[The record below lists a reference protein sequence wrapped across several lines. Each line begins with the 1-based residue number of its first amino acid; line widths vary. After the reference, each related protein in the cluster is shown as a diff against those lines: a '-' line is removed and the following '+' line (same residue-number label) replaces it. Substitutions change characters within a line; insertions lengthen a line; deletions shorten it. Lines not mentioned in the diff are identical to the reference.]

1 MNQRVIQN
9 DKLPLGQATTRRLVI
24 VISLIGFIATTVLS
38 VTAVLD
44 QNTIEIIING
54 STAILLAISL
64 VTAWSGRI
72 GFGRAALP
80 LSALISIS
88 YLAAVG
94 NGINDPGILAFA
106 IVIAIAALLLG
117 GRGLI
122 IYGLL
127 SVVAIFGI
135 IATGSFGIFQHSP
148 VNVSD
153 IIGVLMALIVSTI
166 ILYLNARQLE
176 HSVNEARHSER
187 AQIAVNQ
194 ELLETKDSLEKQ
206 TQELAQA
213 NELNTY
219 RIEQLRLVAEVANTA
234 ASIQEL
240 ERLLKTISE
249 LISQRFDVY
258 HTGIF
263 LLDDNHEYANLRAA
277 NSAGGQ
283 RMLARGHRLQVG
295 AQGIVGSVTATGNP
309 RIALDVGKDT
319 VYFNNPDLPDTHS
332 EIALPLK
339 IAGETI
345 GALDLQ
351 SVKSEAFSKEDI
363 EVLTIL
369 ADQLAIAI
377 QNARSFEA
385 ANRAVQDAESAYQ
398 QLTGETWNRFSQSQS
413 VLGYNFDGIEAK
425 AITKRANKG
434 SETAIQ
440 IPVKLRGQEIGKLK
454 LNSPKS
460 DRVWSQDEVAIVQAA
475 AERAALAL
483 ENARLL
489 ENAQRRATRE
499 QIIGEISTTVS
510 SSTDMEEILRSAVQ
524 ELGRKMGGA
533 EVVLELGTDLDIKEK
548 AN

>member
-1 MNQRVIQN
+1 MNQQVTQN
-9 DKLPLGQATTRRLVI
+9 DKLPLGQALTRRLVI
-24 VISLIGFIATTVLS
+24 IISLIGFIATTVLAI
-38 VTAVLD
+38 TAVLD
-44 QNTIEIIING
+44 QSTTEIIINS
-54 STAILLAISL
+54 STATLLAISL
-64 VTAWSGRI
+64 VTALFGHI
-72 GFGRAALP
+72 GFGRATLP
-80 LSALISIS
+80 LSALVSIS

-94 NGINDPGILAFA
+94 NGINDPGMLAFA

-122 IYGLL
+122 IYGTL
-127 SVVAIFGI
+127 SVAAVFGI
-135 IATGSFGIFQHSP
+135 IATGSFGIFQHPP

-176 HSVNEARHSER
+176 RSLNETRRSER
-187 AQIAVNQ
+187 VQIAVNQ
-194 ELLETKDSLEKQ
+194 ELLETQDSLEKQ

-213 NELNTY
+213 NELNMY

-240 ERLLKTISE
+240 ERLLKTITE

-263 LLDDNHEYANLRAA
+263 LLDDSHEYAILRAA

-295 AQGIVGSVTATGNP
+295 SQGIVGSVTATGNP
-309 RIALDVGKDT
+309 RIALDVGMDPA
-319 VYFNNPDLPDTHS
+319 YFNNPDLPDTHS

-351 SVKSEAFSKEDI
+351 SVKSAAFSKEDV
-363 EVLTIL
+363 ETLSIL

-377 QNARSFEA
+377 QNARSFESST
-385 ANRAVQDAESAYQ
+385 RAVQDVETAYQ
-398 QLTGETWNRFSQSQS
+398 QLTGETWNRFSQGQE
-413 VLGYNFDGIEAK
+413 VLGYHFDGIEAK
-425 AITKRANKG
+425 SITKRFNKQ
-434 SETAIQ
+434 SKATIQ

-454 LNSPKS
+454 LNSLKS
-460 DRVWSQDEVAIVQAA
+460 DRVWSQDEVAMVQAA

-510 SSTDMEEILRSAVQ
+510 ASTDMEEILRSAVQ

-533 EVVLELGTDLDIKEK
+533 EVVLELGTNLESKEK
-548 AN
+548 VQ